1 MKTVSRL
8 LCLCAWLGVNFL
20 SAAESS
26 PAPAIVPVPETPAQH
41 EARLAWWREA
51 RFGIFIHWGLYAIPG
66 RGEWVQWS
74 EQIPNEEYAR
84 LADQFRPA
92 QFDASAWAATIKA
105 AGAKYA
111 VLTARHHD
119 GFALFDDPQS
129 EFTSVKTAAHR
140 DFVSFVQDEHRL
152 ELTVPAGAGNV
163 IDTII
168 KLEPDRN
175 IAGIAPL
182 KVWDR

>member
-1 MKTVSRL
+1 MRMSRIVSSALRAWMLCSL
-8 LCLCAWLGVNFL
+8 LVDFAFAEN
-20 SAAESS
+20 SAEATTPSVSS
-26 PAPAIVPVPETPAQH
+26 RSEGQAG
-41 EARLAWWREA
+41 LAWWREA

-84 LADQFRPA
+84 LAEQFNPT
-92 QFDASAWAATIKA
+92 QFDAAAWAATIKA

-119 GFALFDDPQS
+119 GFALFDDPDS

-140 DFVSFVQDEHRL
+140 DIVADYVK
-152 ELTVPAGAGNV
+152 A
-163 IDTII
+163 
-168 KLEPDRN
+168 
-175 IAGIAPL
+175 
-182 KVWDR
+182 